1 MSIAESRSALPT
13 AELASLAD
21 KQLLSRF
28 FRRRDDAA
36 FTALVQRHG
45 PLVYRVCRRVLPDAN
60 DAEDAF
66 QATFLVLVRKGD
78 SLKQPERLA
87 CWLYGVAVR
96 TARKIKVRSA
106 IRSKHERE
114 AHPMPVSADVDRL
127 TLQELQAV
135 LDEEIGKLPEKYAL
149 PLTLCYLEGKTNA
162 QAAAQLGWPEGS
174 ISRRLSRARELLRSR
189 LVRRGL
195 AMSAALIAA
204 VFARSAEAA
213 PPADLLAHTAS
224 AGNLLLRGVPLEE
237 LVSKQTAAVVQDVL
251 SGSQSMA
258 RLSAAAFLATSSVA
272 LAILVSVWPFPNNA
286 GPRSLNSV
294 LRTWSTPSHAVPG
307 PPPVAPSC
315 SPPATSPAT
324 IAAAPPSG
332 VAPAATP

>member
-1 MSIAESRSALPT
+1 MSVADSQSALPT
-13 AELASLAD
+13 DLASLAD
-21 KQLLSRF
+21 KQLLARF
-28 FRRRDDAA
+28 FRRREDAA
-36 FTALVQRHG
+36 FAALVQRHG
-45 PLVYRVCRRVLPDAN
+45 PLVFRVCRRVLADAN

-66 QATFLVLVRKGD
+66 QATFLVLVRKGG

-87 CWLYGVAVR
+87 CWLYGVASR

-114 AHPMPVSADVDRL
+114 ANPMPVSADVDRL
-127 TLQELQAV
+127 TLQELQAI

-162 QAAAQLGWPEGS
+162 QAAALLGWPEGS

-204 VFARSAEAA
+204 VFTRSAQAS
-213 PPADLLAHTAS
+213 PPAGLLANTAS

-237 LVSKQTAAVVQDVL
+237 LVSKQTAAVVQEVL
-251 SGSQSMA
+251 SGSHSLA
-258 RLSAAAFLATSSVA
+258 KLSAAAFLATGSVA
-272 LAILVSVWPFPNNA
+272 LAILIGLWQFSSA
-286 GPRSLNSV
+286 HGSGGLNS
-294 LRTWSTPSHAVPG
+294 LLKPWSTVPAS
-307 PPPVAPSC
+307 APC
-315 SPPATSPAT
+315 GATS
-324 IAAAPPSG
+324 
-332 VAPAATP
+332 APAAVAAASSSGANSAATP